1 MIMIVNELW
10 VFYGLTQAEVTVAC
24 DGESAL
30 NMALDMEQQIRTQM
44 MDHDLLFVI
53 RAAVTRF

>member
-10 VFYGLTQAEVTVAC
+10 VFYGFTQAEVTVEC
-24 DGESAL
+24 NGESTL
-30 NMALDMEQQIRTQM
+30 NMALDTEQKIGTQM
-44 MDHDLLFVI
+44 MDHDLLIVI